1 MKHDEFRSFLSKE
14 MRSQG
19 KKKMPMSENAIK
31 ARISRAGRIEKELNV
46 NLDEAVKDIN
56 NLKELKK
63 QIKTKYDPNISS
75 TLYNTATR
83 YYKFVHGEEPEKSH
97 KDFLKL

>member
-1 MKHDEFRSFLSKE
+1 MKHDEFRDFLSKE
-14 MRSQG
+14 MRTKG
-19 KKKMPMSENAIK
+19 KSKLPLSDNAIK
-31 ARISRAGRIEKELNV
+31 ARISRAGRIEKELQV

-63 QIKTKYDPNISS
+63 QLKDSYSSNISS

-97 KDFLKL
+97 KDYLKL